1 MKRVVSGAE
10 ILAATI
16 WLAGLIAVA
25 LWLEHYMPHP

>member
-16 WLAGLIAVA
+16 WLTGLIAGA
-25 LWLEHYMPHP
+25 LYLEHLMPHP